1 MNAAQVLILL
11 EQTKIAPVFFNP
23 DIEYSKKIVKA
34 CYDGGM
40 RVFEFTNRG
49 IEAPTVFSAL
59 RDFVNENLC
68 FALGYKHGVFKVNA
82 GHDESF
88 WLIALRSI

>member
-1 MNAAQVLILL
+1 MASMNAAQVLILL

-49 IEAPTVFSAL
+49 VEAPTVFSAL
-59 RDFVNENLC
+59 REFVNKNCPEM
-68 FALGYKHGVFKVNA
+68 ALGIGTIFTAEEAK
-82 GHDESF
+82 D
-88 WLIALRSI
+88 